1 MVGLIFKYLVTR
13 VLAVCEFLDRD
24 LSFLKISKS
33 AITSYQGTNLDVRFD
48 CSLLSLTAALTNQV
62 LECCVTRR

>member
-1 MVGLIFKYLVTR
+1 M
-13 VLAVCEFLDRD
+13 CEFLDRD

-33 AITSYQGTNLDVRFD
+33 AITSYLGTNLDVRFD